1 MAVDTVDGPASD
13 NELSGREVKRVFIAT
28 LAAGFVIVSDS
39 RAKLYELLVRLN
51 VDPVVANIEEH
62 EV

>member
-1 MAVDTVDGPASD
+1 MNVYV
-13 NELSGREVKRVFIAT
+13 AT
-28 LAAGFVIVSDS
+28 LTEGFVIVAKS

-51 VDPVVANIEEH
+51 VDPKTANIEEH